1 MQNTRTPLT
10 MVSIRVEE
18 EDCPDAKFH
27 KLMWGYEDEEKESL
41 PLPPIIKIKDPM
53 PGELPFMRKRRG
65 PAVLRFRKQKQEVN
79 RAKYALSEMFLY
91 DPKSKE
97 VLFELS
103 GDEVM
108 QRYERIKEKVV
119 RVKKQVMEH
128 LEDVEEARKFVE
140 ESNKLDLEE
149 TAAELDAAN
158 EQEDDELEG
167 GDEEHPE
174 YEHLNPGEEEQARD
188 ICIYRKIDVPDWKEL
203 KETTMGLDP
212 WQRRVVDEA
221 VKFARDIRKAENPV
235 NRRPSPPHLM
245 VHGGAGSG
253 KTTVIRAVVSHV
265 ERILRKDGDE
275 SGCPYIIKCA
285 PTGAAASLIEG
296 MTLHK
301 AFGFKYTKFTSL
313 PDKDRDR
320 KKAEL
325 RNLKLVIIDEVSMMK
340 GDMFYQLDLRL
351 QEVKDRRGV
360 PFGGVCLM
368 CFGDMLQ
375 LRPVLGN
382 YIFQRPK
389 EDCFKVVFEVAPR
402 WQMLKVINLEV
413 NHRQGDDKAYAD
425 LLLRMRTESHTEE
438 DMKVLKKRVFKKGHI
453 WYKDVATTIVCT
465 NAKAKDINDR
475 ELRKMKGEEMM
486 FKAKHSHSLQPDY
499 KPMIDEVGQV
509 GKTNFVDELVLKKGC
524 PVMLV
529 SNIDVADCLS
539 NGQLGTLVD
548 TVKGANGVVKWL
560 MIKFKNE
567 NVGKEW
573 RQRHPGLAQRY
584 PGCTGVERLS
594 WDYSLK
600 EEGPKHLNIYQFPIK
615 VAFAV
620 TAHKIQGQSIL
631 KPAKV
636 AIDLAGI
643 KSSSQAY
650 VMLSRV
656 EDIQQ
661 IGIMGEFKDSSVRI
675 DKNALAELQ
684 KMNER
689 SMNRNP
695 TPWRDGKAAVRI
707 AALNVMNLRHNH
719 KYLVEDPTLKFADI
733 VCLSETWL
741 SNGEEGFSM
750 GGYEVAYN
758 SVGEGKGVAAFYK
771 AEIFHHRAECRLGR
785 AQMIMFESPAADVI
799 VIYCSKGQS
808 LEEVAD
814 KVDEWRDPAKMT
826 VVCGDINVCL
836 KKEERNKLTVE
847 LESMGFA
854 QLNEEATHV
863 AGGHIDHMYV
873 TKEAAGKTSL
883 ERYTPFYS
891 DHDALCLTL
900 AQGMEEM

>member
-1 MQNTRTPLT
+1 MN
-10 MVSIRVEE
+10 SFRVEE

-27 KLMWGYEDEEKESL
+27 KLMWGYEDEEKDNL
-41 PLPPIIKIKDPM
+41 PLPPMIKIKDPM
-53 PGELPFMRKRRG
+53 PGELPFMKKRRT
-65 PAVLRFRKQKQEVN
+65 PAALRFRKHKREVDPVKFSLN
-79 RAKYALSEMFLY
+79 EMFLF
-91 DPKSKE
+91 DPTVWE
-97 VLFELS
+97 GLYQHS
-103 GDEVM
+103 GEEIM
-108 QRYERIKEKVV
+108 ERYEQKRGSIA
-119 RVKKQVMEH
+119 RVKQQVMEH
-128 LEDVEEARKFVE
+128 LEHVEVAREYVE
-140 ESNKLDLEE
+140 KSNKLDLEE
-149 TAAELDAAN
+149 TGAELDPDH
-158 EQEDDELEG
+158 EQEEDELEDG
-167 GDEEHPE
+167 EVEHPE
-174 YEHLNPGEEEQARD
+174 YEHLNPGEEEQPRD
-188 ICIYRKIDVPDWKEL
+188 LCIYRKIDVPEWNEL
-203 KETTMGLDP
+203 KETTLGLDP

-221 VKFARDIRKAENPV
+221 VKFARDIIKSENPV
-235 NRRPSPPHLM
+235 NRRPNPPHLM

-275 SGCPYIIKCA
+275 SGLPYIIKCA

-301 AFGFKYTKFTSL
+301 AFGFRFVRFNSL
-313 PDKDRDR
+313 PDRDRDR
-320 KKAEL
+320 KRTEM
-325 RNLKLVIIDEVSMMK
+325 RNLKFVIIDEVSMMK
-340 GDMFYQLDLRL
+340 ADMLYQIDLRL
-351 QEVKDRRGV
+351 QEVMGRPRV

-389 EDCFKVVFEVAPR
+389 EDTFSVVFDVAPR
-402 WQMLKVINLEV
+402 WSMLKVINLEE

-438 DMKVLKKRVFKKGHI
+438 DLKVLRKRVFKKGHI

-465 NAKAKDINDR
+465 NAKAKEINDR
-475 ELRKMKGEEMM
+475 ELRKMEGEEMM
-486 FKAKHSHSLQPDY
+486 FKAKHSHALQPDY

-509 GKTNFVDELVLKKGC
+509 GKTSFVDELVVKKGC

-548 TVKGANGVVKWL
+548 TVKGGNGVVKWL
-560 MIKFKNE
+560 MIKFKNV

-573 RQRHPGLAQRY
+573 RQRHPGLAEIY
-584 PGCTGVERLS
+584 PGCTGVEKLS
-594 WDYSLK
+594 WDYNLK
-600 EEGPKHLNIYQFPIK
+600 EEGPRHINIYQFPIK

-636 AIDLAGI
+636 AVDLAGT

-656 EDIQQ
+656 EDIEQ
-661 IGIMGEFKDSSVRI
+661 IGIMGDFKESNVRI

-695 TPWRDGKAAVRI
+695 TPWRDGKEAVRI
-707 AALNVMNLRHNH
+707 AALNVMNLRNNH
-719 KYLVEDPTLKFADI
+719 RYLVQDPTLRFADI
-733 VCLSETWL
+733 VCVSETWL
-741 SNGEEGFSM
+741 SDGADGFTM
-750 GGYEVAYN
+750 EGYEVAYN
-758 SVGEGKGVAAFYK
+758 SVGPGKGVAAFFR
-771 AEIFHHRAECRLGR
+771 AEIFNQRTDCRLEG
-785 AQMIMFESPAADVI
+785 AQMSMFESPEVDVI
-799 VIYCSKGQS
+799 IVYRSQGQN
-808 LEEVAD
+808 LEEIAD
-814 KVDEWRDPAKMT
+814 KVDVWRDPAKVT
-826 VVCGDINVCL
+826 VVCGDMNVCL
-836 KKEERNKLTVE
+836 KKEARNKLTVE
-847 LESMGFA
+847 LESMGIT

>member
-1 MQNTRTPLT
+1 MN
-10 MVSIRVEE
+10 SFRVEE

-27 KLMWGYEDEEKESL
+27 KLMWGYEDEEKDNL
-41 PLPPIIKIKDPM
+41 PLPPMIKIKDPM
-53 PGELPFMRKRRG
+53 PGELPFMKKRRT
-65 PAVLRFRKQKQEVN
+65 PAALRFRKHKREVDPV
-79 RAKYALSEMFLY
+79 KFSLDEMFLF
-91 DPKSKE
+91 DPTVWE
-97 VLFELS
+97 GLYQHS
-103 GDEVM
+103 GEEIM
-108 QRYERIKEKVV
+108 ERYEQKRGSIA
-119 RVKKQVMEH
+119 RVKQQVMEH
-128 LEDVEEARKFVE
+128 LEHVEEAREYVE
-140 ESNKLDLEE
+140 KSNKLDLEE
-149 TAAELDAAN
+149 TGAELDPDH
-158 EQEDDELEG
+158 EQEEDELEDG
-167 GDEEHPE
+167 EVEHPE

-188 ICIYRKIDVPDWKEL
+188 LCIYRKIDVPEWNEL
-203 KETTMGLDP
+203 KETTLGLDP

-221 VKFARDIRKAENPV
+221 VKFARDIIKSENPV
-235 NRRPSPPHLM
+235 NRRPNPPHLM

-275 SGCPYIIKCA
+275 SGLPYIIKCA

-301 AFGFKYTKFTSL
+301 AFGFRFVRFNSL
-313 PDKDRDR
+313 PDRDRDR
-320 KKAEL
+320 KRTEM
-325 RNLKLVIIDEVSMMK
+325 RNLKFVIIDEVSMMK
-340 GDMFYQLDLRL
+340 ADMLYQIDLRL
-351 QEVKDRRGV
+351 QEVMGRPRV

-389 EDCFKVVFEVAPR
+389 EDTFSVVFDVAPR
-402 WQMLKVINLEV
+402 WSMLKVINLEE

-438 DMKVLKKRVFKKGHI
+438 DLKVLRKRVFKKGHI

-465 NAKAKDINDR
+465 NAKAKEINDR
-475 ELRKMKGEEMM
+475 ELRKMEGEEMM
-486 FKAKHSHSLQPDY
+486 FKAKHSHALQPDY

-509 GKTNFVDELVLKKGC
+509 GKTSFVDELVVKKGC

-560 MIKFKNE
+560 MIKFKNV

-573 RQRHPGLAQRY
+573 RQRHPGLAEIY
-584 PGCTGVERLS
+584 PGCTGVEKLS
-594 WDYSLK
+594 WDYNLK
-600 EEGPKHLNIYQFPIK
+600 EEGPRHINIYQFPIK

-636 AIDLAGI
+636 AVDLAGT

-656 EDIQQ
+656 EDIEQ
-661 IGIMGEFKDSSVRI
+661 IGIMGDFKESNVRI

-695 TPWRDGKAAVRI
+695 TPWRDGKEAVRI
-707 AALNVMNLRHNH
+707 AALNVMNLRNNH
-719 KYLVEDPTLKFADI
+719 RYLVQDPTLRFADI
-733 VCLSETWL
+733 VCVSETWL
-741 SNGEEGFSM
+741 SDGADGFTM
-750 GGYEVAYN
+750 EGYEVAYN
-758 SVGEGKGVAAFYK
+758 SVGPGKGVAAFYK
-771 AEIFHHRAECRLGR
+771 AEIFNQRTDCRLEG
-785 AQMIMFESPAADVI
+785 AQMSMFESPEVDVI
-799 VIYCSKGQS
+799 IVYRSQGQN
-808 LEEVAD
+808 LEEIAD
-814 KVDEWRDPAKMT
+814 KVDVWRDPAKVT
-826 VVCGDINVCL
+826 VVCGDMNVCL
-836 KKEERNKLTVE
+836 KKEARNKLTVE
-847 LESMGFA
+847 LESMGIT

-891 DHDALCLTL
+891 DHDALCLTF
-900 AQGMEEM
+900 AGENGH

>member
-1 MQNTRTPLT
+1 
-10 MVSIRVEE
+10 
-18 EDCPDAKFH
+18 
-27 KLMWGYEDEEKESL
+27 
-41 PLPPIIKIKDPM
+41 
-53 PGELPFMRKRRG
+53 
-65 PAVLRFRKQKQEVN
+65 
-79 RAKYALSEMFLY
+79 
-91 DPKSKE
+91 
-97 VLFELS
+97 
-103 GDEVM
+103 
-108 QRYERIKEKVV
+108 
-119 RVKKQVMEH
+119 
-128 LEDVEEARKFVE
+128 
-140 ESNKLDLEE
+140 
-149 TAAELDAAN
+149 
-158 EQEDDELEG
+158 
-167 GDEEHPE
+167 
-174 YEHLNPGEEEQARD
+174 
-188 ICIYRKIDVPDWKEL
+188 
-203 KETTMGLDP
+203 
-212 WQRRVVDEA
+212 
-221 VKFARDIRKAENPV
+221 
-235 NRRPSPPHLM
+235 
-245 VHGGAGSG
+245 
-253 KTTVIRAVVSHV
+253 
-265 ERILRKDGDE
+265 
-275 SGCPYIIKCA
+275 
-285 PTGAAASLIEG
+285 
-296 MTLHK
+296 
-301 AFGFKYTKFTSL
+301 
-313 PDKDRDR
+313 
-320 KKAEL
+320 
-325 RNLKLVIIDEVSMMK
+325 
-340 GDMFYQLDLRL
+340 
-351 QEVKDRRGV
+351 
-360 PFGGVCLM
+360 
-368 CFGDMLQ
+368 
-375 LRPVLGN
+375 
-382 YIFQRPK
+382 
-389 EDCFKVVFEVAPR
+389 
-402 WQMLKVINLEV
+402 
-413 NHRQGDDKAYAD
+413 
-425 LLLRMRTESHTEE
+425 
-438 DMKVLKKRVFKKGHI
+438 
-453 WYKDVATTIVCT
+453 
-465 NAKAKDINDR
+465 
-475 ELRKMKGEEMM
+475 MKGEEMM

-499 KPMIDEVGQV
+499 KPMIDAVGQV

-900 AQGMEEM
+900 AQGMEEV

>member
-1 MQNTRTPLT
+1 MN
-10 MVSIRVEE
+10 SFRVEE

-27 KLMWGYEDEEKESL
+27 KLMWGYEDEEKDNL
-41 PLPPIIKIKDPM
+41 PLPPMIKIKDPM
-53 PGELPFMRKRRG
+53 PGELPFMKKRRT
-65 PAVLRFRKQKQEVN
+65 PAALRFRKHKREVDPV
-79 RAKYALSEMFLY
+79 KFSLDEMFLF
-91 DPKSKE
+91 DPTVWE
-97 VLFELS
+97 GLYQHS
-103 GDEVM
+103 GEEIM
-108 QRYERIKEKVV
+108 ERYEQKRGSIA
-119 RVKKQVMEH
+119 RVKQQVMEH
-128 LEDVEEARKFVE
+128 LEHVEEAREYVE
-140 ESNKLDLEE
+140 KSNKLDLEE
-149 TAAELDAAN
+149 TGAELDPDH
-158 EQEDDELEG
+158 EQEEDELEDG
-167 GDEEHPE
+167 EVEHPE
-174 YEHLNPGEEEQARD
+174 YEHLNPGEEEQPRD
-188 ICIYRKIDVPDWKEL
+188 LCIYRKIDVPEWNEL
-203 KETTMGLDP
+203 KETTLGLDP

-221 VKFARDIRKAENPV
+221 VKFARDIIKSENPV
-235 NRRPSPPHLM
+235 NRRPNPPHLM

-275 SGCPYIIKCA
+275 SGLPYIIKCA

-301 AFGFKYTKFTSL
+301 AFGFRFVRFNSL
-313 PDKDRDR
+313 PDRDRDR
-320 KKAEL
+320 KRTEM
-325 RNLKLVIIDEVSMMK
+325 RNLKFVIIDEVSMMK
-340 GDMFYQLDLRL
+340 ADMLYQIDLRL
-351 QEVKDRRGV
+351 QEVMGRPRV

-389 EDCFKVVFEVAPR
+389 EDTFSVVFDVAPR
-402 WQMLKVINLEV
+402 WSMLKVINLEE

-438 DMKVLKKRVFKKGHI
+438 DLKVLRKRVFKKGHI

-465 NAKAKDINDR
+465 NAKAKVINDR

-560 MIKFKNE
+560 MIKFKNV

-573 RQRHPGLAQRY
+573 RQRHPGLAEIY
-584 PGCTGVERLS
+584 PGCTGVEKLS
-594 WDYSLK
+594 WDYNLK
-600 EEGPKHLNIYQFPIK
+600 EEGPRHINIYQFPIK

-636 AIDLAGI
+636 AVDLAGT

-656 EDIQQ
+656 EDIEQ
-661 IGIMGEFKDSSVRI
+661 IGIMGDFKESNVRI

-695 TPWRDGKAAVRI
+695 TPWRDGKEAVRI
-707 AALNVMNLRHNH
+707 AALNVMNLRNNH
-719 KYLVEDPTLKFADI
+719 RYLVQDPTLRFADI
-733 VCLSETWL
+733 VCVSETWL
-741 SNGEEGFSM
+741 SDGADGFTM
-750 GGYEVAYN
+750 EGYEVAYN
-758 SVGEGKGVAAFYK
+758 SVGPGKGVAAFFR
-771 AEIFHHRAECRLGR
+771 AEIFNQRTDCRLEG
-785 AQMIMFESPAADVI
+785 AQMSMFESPEVDVI
-799 VIYCSKGQS
+799 IVYRSQGQN
-808 LEEVAD
+808 LEEIAD
-814 KVDEWRDPAKMT
+814 KVDVWRDPAKVT
-826 VVCGDINVCL
+826 VVCGDMNVCL
-836 KKEERNKLTVE
+836 KKEARNKLTVE

>member
-1 MQNTRTPLT
+1 MN
-10 MVSIRVEE
+10 SFRVEE

-27 KLMWGYEDEEKESL
+27 KLMWGYEDEEKDNL
-41 PLPPIIKIKDPM
+41 PLPPMIKIKDPM
-53 PGELPFMRKRRG
+53 PGELPFMKKRRT
-65 PAVLRFRKQKQEVN
+65 PAALRFRKHKREVDPV
-79 RAKYALSEMFLY
+79 KFSLDEMFLF
-91 DPKSKE
+91 DPTVWE
-97 VLFELS
+97 GLYQHS
-103 GDEVM
+103 GEEIM
-108 QRYERIKEKVV
+108 ERYEQKRGSIA
-119 RVKKQVMEH
+119 RVKQQVMEH
-128 LEDVEEARKFVE
+128 LEHVEEAREYVE
-140 ESNKLDLEE
+140 KSNKLDLEE
-149 TAAELDAAN
+149 TGAELDPDH
-158 EQEDDELEG
+158 EQEEDELEDG
-167 GDEEHPE
+167 EVEHPE
-174 YEHLNPGEEEQARD
+174 YEHLNPGEEEQPRD
-188 ICIYRKIDVPDWKEL
+188 LCIYRKIDVPEWNEL
-203 KETTMGLDP
+203 KETTLGLDP

-221 VKFARDIRKAENPV
+221 VKFARDIIKSENPV
-235 NRRPSPPHLM
+235 NRRPNPPHLM

-275 SGCPYIIKCA
+275 SGLPYIIKCA

-301 AFGFKYTKFTSL
+301 AFGFRFVRFNSL
-313 PDKDRDR
+313 PDRDRDR
-320 KKAEL
+320 KRTEM
-325 RNLKLVIIDEVSMMK
+325 RNLKFVIIDEVSMMK
-340 GDMFYQLDLRL
+340 ADMLYQIDLRL
-351 QEVKDRRGV
+351 QEVMGRPRV

-389 EDCFKVVFEVAPR
+389 EDTFSVVFDVAPR
-402 WQMLKVINLEV
+402 WSMLKVINLEE

-438 DMKVLKKRVFKKGHI
+438 DLKVLRKRVFKKGHI

-465 NAKAKDINDR
+465 NAKAKEINDR
-475 ELRKMKGEEMM
+475 ELRKMEGEEMM
-486 FKAKHSHSLQPDY
+486 FKAKHSHALQPDY

-509 GKTNFVDELVLKKGC
+509 GKTNFVDELVVKKGC

-560 MIKFKNE
+560 MIKFKNV

-573 RQRHPGLAQRY
+573 RQRHPGLAEIY

-594 WDYSLK
+594 WDYNLK
-600 EEGPKHLNIYQFPIK
+600 EEGPRHINIYQFPIK

-636 AIDLAGI
+636 AVDLAGT

-656 EDIQQ
+656 EDIEQ
-661 IGIMGEFKDSSVRI
+661 IGIMGDFKESNVRI

-695 TPWRDGKAAVRI
+695 TPWRDGKEAVRI
-707 AALNVMNLRHNH
+707 AALNVMNLRNNH
-719 KYLVEDPTLKFADI
+719 RYLVQDPTLRFADI
-733 VCLSETWL
+733 VCVSETWL
-741 SNGEEGFSM
+741 SDGADGFTM
-750 GGYEVAYN
+750 EGYEVAYN
-758 SVGEGKGVAAFYK
+758 SVGPGKGVAAFFR
-771 AEIFHHRAECRLGR
+771 AEIFNQRTDCRLEG
-785 AQMIMFESPAADVI
+785 AQMSMFESPEVDVI
-799 VIYCSKGQS
+799 IVYRSQGQN
-808 LEEVAD
+808 LEEIAD
-814 KVDEWRDPAKMT
+814 KVDVWRDPAKVT
-826 VVCGDINVCL
+826 VVCGDMNVCL
-836 KKEERNKLTVE
+836 KKEARNKLTVE

>member
-1 MQNTRTPLT
+1 MN
-10 MVSIRVEE
+10 SFRVEE

-27 KLMWGYEDEEKESL
+27 KLMWGYEDEEKDNL
-41 PLPPIIKIKDPM
+41 PLPPMIKIKDPM
-53 PGELPFMRKRRG
+53 PGELPFMKKRRT
-65 PAVLRFRKQKQEVN
+65 PAALRFRKHKREVDPV
-79 RAKYALSEMFLY
+79 KFSLDEMFLF
-91 DPKSKE
+91 DPTVWE
-97 VLFELS
+97 GLYQHS
-103 GDEVM
+103 GEEIM
-108 QRYERIKEKVV
+108 ERYEQKRGSIA
-119 RVKKQVMEH
+119 RVKQQVMEH
-128 LEDVEEARKFVE
+128 LEHVEEAREYVE
-140 ESNKLDLEE
+140 KSNKLDLEE
-149 TAAELDAAN
+149 TGAELDPDH
-158 EQEDDELEG
+158 EQEEDELEDG
-167 GDEEHPE
+167 EVEHPE
-174 YEHLNPGEEEQARD
+174 YEHLNPGEEEQPRD
-188 ICIYRKIDVPDWKEL
+188 LCIYRKIDVPEWNEL
-203 KETTMGLDP
+203 KETTLGLDP

-221 VKFARDIRKAENPV
+221 VKFARDIIKSENPV
-235 NRRPSPPHLM
+235 NRRPNPPHLM

-275 SGCPYIIKCA
+275 SGLPYIIKCA

-301 AFGFKYTKFTSL
+301 AFGFRFVRFNSL
-313 PDKDRDR
+313 PDRDRDR
-320 KKAEL
+320 KRTEM
-325 RNLKLVIIDEVSMMK
+325 RNLKFVIIDEVSMMK
-340 GDMFYQLDLRL
+340 ADMLYQIDLRL
-351 QEVKDRRGV
+351 QEVMGRPRV

-389 EDCFKVVFEVAPR
+389 EDTFSVVFDVAPR
-402 WQMLKVINLEV
+402 WSMLKVVNLEE

-438 DMKVLKKRVFKKGHI
+438 DLKVLRKRVFKKGHI

-465 NAKAKDINDR
+465 NAKAKEINDR
-475 ELRKMKGEEMM
+475 ELRKMEGEEMM
-486 FKAKHSHSLQPDY
+486 FKAKHSHALQPDY

-509 GKTNFVDELVLKKGC
+509 GKTSFVDELVVKKGC

-560 MIKFKNE
+560 MIKFKNV

-573 RQRHPGLAQRY
+573 RQRHPGLAEIY
-584 PGCTGVERLS
+584 PGCTGVEKLS
-594 WDYSLK
+594 WDYNLK
-600 EEGPKHLNIYQFPIK
+600 EEGPRHINIYQFPIK
-615 VAFAV
+615 LAFAV

-636 AIDLAGI
+636 AVDLAGT

-656 EDIQQ
+656 EDIEQ
-661 IGIMGEFKDSSVRI
+661 IGIMGDFKESNVRI

-695 TPWRDGKAAVRI
+695 TPWRDGKEAVRI
-707 AALNVMNLRHNH
+707 AALNVMNLRNNH
-719 KYLVEDPTLKFADI
+719 RYLVQDPTLRFADI
-733 VCLSETWL
+733 VCVSETWL
-741 SNGEEGFSM
+741 SDGADGFTM
-750 GGYEVAYN
+750 EGYEVAYN
-758 SVGEGKGVAAFYK
+758 SVGPGKGVAAFYK
-771 AEIFHHRAECRLGR
+771 AEIFNQRTDCRLEG
-785 AQMIMFESPAADVI
+785 AQMSMFESPEVDVI
-799 VIYCSKGQS
+799 IVYRSQGQN
-808 LEEVAD
+808 LEEIAD
-814 KVDEWRDPAKMT
+814 KVDVWRDPAKVT
-826 VVCGDINVCL
+826 VVCGDMNVCL
-836 KKEERNKLTVE
+836 KKEARNKLTVE
-847 LESMGFA
+847 LESMGIT

-900 AQGMEEM
+900 AQGMEEV

>member
-1 MQNTRTPLT
+1 MN
-10 MVSIRVEE
+10 SFRVEE

-27 KLMWGYEDEEKESL
+27 KLMWGYEDEEKDNL
-41 PLPPIIKIKDPM
+41 PLPPMIKIKDPM
-53 PGELPFMRKRRG
+53 PGELPFMKKRRT
-65 PAVLRFRKQKQEVN
+65 PAALRFRKHKREVDPV
-79 RAKYALSEMFLY
+79 KFSLDEMFLF
-91 DPKSKE
+91 DPTVWE
-97 VLFELS
+97 GLYQHS
-103 GDEVM
+103 GEEIM
-108 QRYERIKEKVV
+108 ERYEQKRGSIA
-119 RVKKQVMEH
+119 RVKQQVMEH
-128 LEDVEEARKFVE
+128 LEHVEEAREYVE
-140 ESNKLDLEE
+140 KSNKLDLEE
-149 TAAELDAAN
+149 TGAELDPDH
-158 EQEDDELEG
+158 EQEEDELEDG
-167 GDEEHPE
+167 EVEHPE
-174 YEHLNPGEEEQARD
+174 YEHLNPGEEEQPRD
-188 ICIYRKIDVPDWKEL
+188 LCIYRKIDVPEWNEL
-203 KETTMGLDP
+203 KETTLGLDP

-221 VKFARDIRKAENPV
+221 VKFARDIIKSENPV
-235 NRRPSPPHLM
+235 NRRPNPPHLM

-275 SGCPYIIKCA
+275 SGLPYIIKCA

-301 AFGFKYTKFTSL
+301 AFGFRFVRFNSL
-313 PDKDRDR
+313 PDRDRDR
-320 KKAEL
+320 KRTEM
-325 RNLKLVIIDEVSMMK
+325 RNLKFVIIDEVSMMK
-340 GDMFYQLDLRL
+340 ADMLYQIDLRL
-351 QEVKDRRGV
+351 QEVMGRPRV

-389 EDCFKVVFEVAPR
+389 EDTFSVVFDVAPR
-402 WQMLKVINLEV
+402 WSMLKVINLEE

-438 DMKVLKKRVFKKGHI
+438 DLKVLRKRVFKKGHI

-465 NAKAKDINDR
+465 NAKAKEINDR
-475 ELRKMKGEEMM
+475 ELRKMEGEEMM
-486 FKAKHSHSLQPDY
+486 FKAKHSHALQTDY

-509 GKTNFVDELVLKKGC
+509 GKTSFVDELVVKKGC

-560 MIKFKNE
+560 MIKFKNV

-573 RQRHPGLAQRY
+573 RQRHPGLAEIY
-584 PGCTGVERLS
+584 PGCTGVEKLS
-594 WDYSLK
+594 WDYNLK
-600 EEGPKHLNIYQFPIK
+600 EEGPRHINIYQFPIK

-750 GGYEVAYN
+750 GGYDVAYN

-900 AQGMEEM
+900 AQGMEEV

>member
-1 MQNTRTPLT
+1 MN
-10 MVSIRVEE
+10 SFRVEE

-27 KLMWGYEDEEKESL
+27 KLMWGYEDEEKDNL
-41 PLPPIIKIKDPM
+41 PLPPMIKIKDPM
-53 PGELPFMRKRRG
+53 PGELPFMKKRRT
-65 PAVLRFRKQKQEVN
+65 PAALRFRKHKREVDPV
-79 RAKYALSEMFLY
+79 KFSLDEMFLF
-91 DPKSKE
+91 DPTVWE
-97 VLFELS
+97 GLYQHS
-103 GDEVM
+103 GEEIM
-108 QRYERIKEKVV
+108 ERYEQKRGSIA
-119 RVKKQVMEH
+119 RVKQQVMEH
-128 LEDVEEARKFVE
+128 LEHVEEAREYVE
-140 ESNKLDLEE
+140 KSNKLDLEE
-149 TAAELDAAN
+149 TGAELDPDH
-158 EQEDDELEG
+158 EQEEDELEDG
-167 GDEEHPE
+167 EVEHPE
-174 YEHLNPGEEEQARD
+174 YEHLNPGEEEQPRD
-188 ICIYRKIDVPDWKEL
+188 LCIYRKIDVPEWNEL
-203 KETTMGLDP
+203 KETTLGLDP

-221 VKFARDIRKAENPV
+221 VKFARDIIKSENPV
-235 NRRPSPPHLM
+235 NRRPNPPHLM

-275 SGCPYIIKCA
+275 SGLPYIIKCA

-301 AFGFKYTKFTSL
+301 AFGFRFVRFNSL
-313 PDKDRDR
+313 PDRDRDR
-320 KKAEL
+320 KRTEM
-325 RNLKLVIIDEVSMMK
+325 RNLKFVIIDEVSMMK
-340 GDMFYQLDLRL
+340 ADMLYQIDLRL
-351 QEVKDRRGV
+351 QEVMGRPRV

-389 EDCFKVVFEVAPR
+389 EDTFSVVFDVAPR
-402 WQMLKVINLEV
+402 WSMLKVINLEE

-438 DMKVLKKRVFKKGHI
+438 DLKVLRKRVFKKGHI

-465 NAKAKDINDR
+465 NAKAKEINDR
-475 ELRKMKGEEMM
+475 ELRKMEGEEMM
-486 FKAKHSHSLQPDY
+486 FKAKHSHALQPDY

-509 GKTNFVDELVLKKGC
+509 GKTSFVDELVVKKGC

-560 MIKFKNE
+560 MIKFKNV

-573 RQRHPGLAQRY
+573 RQRHPGLAEIY
-584 PGCTGVERLS
+584 PGCTGVEKLS
-594 WDYSLK
+594 WDYNLK
-600 EEGPKHLNIYQFPIK
+600 EEGPRHINIYQFPIK

-636 AIDLAGI
+636 AVDLAGT

-656 EDIQQ
+656 EDIEQ
-661 IGIMGEFKDSSVRI
+661 IGIMGDFKESNVRI

-695 TPWRDGKAAVRI
+695 TPWRDGKEAVRI
-707 AALNVMNLRHNH
+707 AALNVMNLRNNH
-719 KYLVEDPTLKFADI
+719 RYLVQDPTLRFADI
-733 VCLSETWL
+733 VCVSETWL
-741 SNGEEGFSM
+741 SDGADGLSM
-750 GGYEVAYN
+750 EGYEVAYN
-758 SVGEGKGVAAFYK
+758 SVGPGKGVAAFFR
-771 AEIFHHRAECRLGR
+771 AEIFNQRTDCRLEG
-785 AQMIMFESPAADVI
+785 AQMSMFESPEVDVI
-799 VIYCSKGQS
+799 IVYRSQGQN
-808 LEEVAD
+808 LEEIAD
-814 KVDEWRDPAKMT
+814 KVDVWRDPAKVT
-826 VVCGDINVCL
+826 VVCGDMNVCL
-836 KKEERNKLTVE
+836 KKEARNKLTVE

-854 QLNEEATHV
+854 QLNEEATHIG
-863 AGGHIDHMYV
+863 GGHIDHMYV
-873 TKEAAGKTSL
+873 SREAIGSATL

-891 DHDALCLTL
+891 DHDALCLTI
-900 AQGMEEM
+900 AEGVEEPDPVKQ